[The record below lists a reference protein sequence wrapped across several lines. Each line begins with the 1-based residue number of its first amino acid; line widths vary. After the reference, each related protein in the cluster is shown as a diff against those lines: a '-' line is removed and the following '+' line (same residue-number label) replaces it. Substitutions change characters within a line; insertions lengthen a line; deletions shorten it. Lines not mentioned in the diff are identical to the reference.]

1 MGLGTALVNVM
12 DAGIDIDVD
21 QKKLS
26 GVDRRECGGFH
37 VVLVLSRPVS
47 PGRVF
52 FMVIICPWIRGS
64 KIKGHAKG
72 SSAC

>member
-12 DAGIDIDVD
+12 NAGIDIDVD

-26 GVDRRECGGFH
+26 GVDRREYGGFRI
-37 VVLVLSRPVS
+37 VLVLSRPVF

-64 KIKGHAKG
+64 KFKGHAKG

>member
-26 GVDRRECGGFH
+26 GVYRGEYGGFH
-37 VVLVLSRPVS
+37 VVLSTFPS
-47 PGRVF
+47 CF
-52 FMVIICPWIRGS
+52 PWARLFY
-64 KIKGHAKG
+64 GHYLPMD
-72 SSAC
+72 

>member
-26 GVDRRECGGFH
+26 GVDWLEFGDFH
-37 VVLVLSRPVS
+37 VVLVLSRPVF

-52 FMVIICPWIRGS
+52 IY
-64 KIKGHAKG
+64 GHYLPMD
-72 SSAC
+72 

>member
-1 MGLGTALVNVM
+1 MGPGTAHVNVM
-12 DAGIDIDVD
+12 DASFDIDVD

-26 GVDRRECGGFH
+26 GVDWLEFGDFH

-52 FMVIICPWIRGS
+52 FY
-64 KIKGHAKG
+64 GHYLPMD
-72 SSAC
+72 

>member
-1 MGLGTALVNVM
+1 MGLGTVLVNVM

-26 GVDRRECGGFH
+26 GVDRREYGGFRIA
-37 VVLVLSRPVS
+37 LVLSRPVS

-52 FMVIICPWIRGS
+52 FSHYLPMD
-64 KIKGHAKG
+64 
-72 SSAC
+72 

>member
-26 GVDRRECGGFH
+26 GVDRGEYGGFH

-52 FMVIICPWIRGS
+52 LVIICPWIRGS
-64 KIKGHAKG
+64 NFKGHAKG
-72 SSAC
+72 YSAC